1 MRKIPAEL
9 CVKCKGN
16 KHLCGLTTC
25 PILER
30 FRSTIDVVNKI
41 YNKDLIQGS
50 TPPSI
55 VIGEK
60 NYPNV
65 KLLFNIPPEIN
76 GEEAKKFEDP
86 KGWWGK
92 ASIYE
97 IINYRSALISN
108 ILDAKINDPWKLYEK
123 EISLS
128 SVSEKPVASE
138 AKISGSILPK
148 LKFDGYLAPR
158 GPTAQSEKIQIT
170 ENPKITE
177 TLDKLIFDDIK
188 AEKGII
194 TLYENG
200 YDVYKIINAISL
212 GLLGIKKD
220 RKLVPTRWAITA
232 VDSAIGKKLLQ
243 KIATYNEINDILVFY
258 QKYLGNYFHV
268 ILYPSKYNVIWIEI
282 WHPLSLWTNE
292 LVISELKE
300 NFWGEY
306 SFMDG
311 GYMAA
316 RFSTLEYLDKIKR
329 QSGII
334 IIREI
339 TSEYF
344 APLGNWH
351 IRETVKNAME
361 NKIGKFDNLKEAI
374 SFVNSRLQAKIN
386 LAELKSIKLLFTQKN
401 IEDFFSNNQGQN
413 RHSSI

>member
-16 KHLCGLTTC
+16 KHLCGLSSC

-50 TPPSI
+50 TPPSA
-55 VIGEK
+55 VISEK

-65 KLLFNIPPEIN
+65 KLLFNIPPEVT
-76 GEEAKKFEDP
+76 GDEAKKYEDP

-108 ILDAKINDPWKLYEK
+108 ILDVKISDPWKLYEK

-128 SVSEKPVASE
+128 SVSEKPVSSE
-138 AKISGSILPK
+138 SKITSSIQPK

-158 GPTAQSEKIQIT
+158 GPTANSEQIKIT
-170 ENPKITE
+170 ENPKIAE
-177 TLDKLIFDDIK
+177 VLDKLIFDDVK

-194 TLYENG
+194 KLYESG
-200 YDVYKIINAISL
+200 YDLYKIINATSL
-212 GLLGIKKD
+212 GLLGIKKN

-232 VDSAIGKKLLQ
+232 VDSTIGKNLLD
-243 KIATYNEINDILVFY
+243 KITNYKEINEVLVFY
-258 QKYLGNYFHV
+258 QKYLGNYFHI

-282 WHPLSLWTNE
+282 WHPLTLWTNE
-292 LVISELKE
+292 LVVSELKE

-306 SFMDG
+306 TFMDG

-316 RFSTLEYLDKIKR
+316 RLSVLEYLEKIRR

-334 IIREI
+334 IVREI
-339 TSEYF
+339 TNEYF

-361 NKIGKFDNLKEAI
+361 NKIAKFDNLKEAL
-374 SFVNSRLQAKIN
+374 SFINTRLQSKID
-386 LAELKSIKLLFTQKN
+386 LTELKSIKSILSQKN
-401 IEDFFSNNQGQN
+401 IEDFFLNNQ
-413 RHSSI
+413 R